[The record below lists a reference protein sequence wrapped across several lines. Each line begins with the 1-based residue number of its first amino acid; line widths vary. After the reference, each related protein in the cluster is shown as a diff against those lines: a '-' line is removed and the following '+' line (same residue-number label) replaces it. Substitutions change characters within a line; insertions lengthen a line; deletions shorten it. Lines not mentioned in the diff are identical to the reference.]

1 MQQPGGNT
9 GGGEGFLC
17 VCVCACVWYDNYE
30 EREIKKGIPKP
41 FLCMRKGGGGGGG
54 GGGERERFK
63 GCNYTESRGKI
74 REKG

>member
-1 MQQPGGNT
+1 M
-9 GGGEGFLC
+9 
-17 VCVCACVWYDNYE
+17 CVCACVWYDNYE

-54 GGGERERFK
+54 GGDKRERLKAKKERERFK

>member
-1 MQQPGGNT
+1 MCSNL
-9 GGGEGFLC
+9 EGTLVEVRVL
-17 VCVCACVWYDNYE
+17 VCVCACVWYDNYG

-41 FLCMRKGGGGGGG
+41 FLCVRKGGGG
-54 GGGERERFK
+54 ERFK